1 MDATETTPYHR
12 GDESSSSMLEATGV
26 PLLVEE
32 PADEADQLVPGSNP
46 QSQPTTDDHD
56 MDDESRRTQELPYDQ
71 ELSHGINEQMNLF
84 WGAVSSAFA
93 GPAGEDV
100 HLPENHHVE
109 MESATEIPGEEPKE
123 AVEGQEEPER
133 EPVLEPVTEV
143 MPDTLE
149 AAQNEQE
156 SELQSL
162 MEQTKDGDGLD
173 HPRNEWEHVQLLM
186 SLGGQLGQD
195 LAVLDGVPITENDT
209 RFNEVNGESSTEQG
223 KNPDSTHTAPT
234 KRGKP
239 AARSRAKKPKASEET
254 NAEAGPSRSPDN
266 SDPLETATPSRKR
279 GRATRPTSDPTT
291 TDHTSKSEPKPPR
304 KPRRTATNGVQG
316 TGRTILTAA
325 ERRAN
330 HVSSEKRRRN
340 AIRIGYAELGA
351 LEHMSVNGFW
361 PLTGDLEAV
370 IEESKDM
377 EGMEELTGRKR
388 VRRESISGANE
399 TGMTAE
405 GVVGEDGLD
414 LTLANGGAAT
424 TTTKARPR
432 KGIYVVG
439 QGMTSKS
446 AILQKGAALAQWLT
460 EGNEWLRSEVDRL
473 ERLLDVSPD
482 QVLEECE
489 PEPAVAETSGLDR
502 HLMTD
507 GHDGHVDDP
516 SEHHDPHHHLH
527 PPHQH
532 ELEQALRFADD
543 AHMGSDHHQHD
554 EADGHHDSG
563 QGHDHH
569 ELDPDRLGQAH
580 DLAMAHHGET
590 TIEDHFIQAVAALRP
605 AAEELGPDGYPRDMF

>member
-1 MDATETTPYHR
+1 MDATETTSHDR
-12 GDESSSSMLEATGV
+12 GDETSSSMLEATGV

-32 PADEADQLVPGSNP
+32 AADEADQLAPRP
-46 QSQPTTDDHD
+46 DLHSQPTIDDHD

-93 GPAGEDV
+93 EPAGEDV
-100 HLPENHHVE
+100 HLPENQHVE
-109 MESATEIPGEEPKE
+109 MEGVTDIPGEELKE
-123 AVEGQEEPER
+123 AAEGQEPER
-133 EPVLEPVTEV
+133 EPVLEAVTDV
-143 MPDTLE
+143 LPDTLE
-149 AAQNEQE
+149 AAQNERE
-156 SELQSL
+156 PELHTL
-162 MEQTKDGDGLD
+162 METTKDSDGLD

-195 LAVLDGVPITENDT
+195 LAVLDGVPISESDT
-209 RFNEVNGESSTEQG
+209 RFNEVNGESPMEPG
-223 KNPDSTHTAPT
+223 RDSDPVQAAPS

-239 AARSRAKKPKASEET
+239 AARGRAKKPKASEEI
-254 NAEAGPSRSPDN
+254 NAEAGPSRLPDN
-266 SDPLETATPSRKR
+266 PGPAETAAPTRKR
-279 GRATRPTSDPTT
+279 GRATRTTSDLATTNPTP
-291 TDHTSKSEPKPPR
+291 KSDPKPPR
-304 KPRRTATNGVQG
+304 KPRRTATNGIQG
-316 TGRTILTAA
+316 TGRAILTAA

-388 VRRESISGANE
+388 ARRESVIGANG
-399 TGMTAE
+399 TGTTAE
-405 GVVGEDGLD
+405 EVVGEDDLN
-414 LTLANGGAAT
+414 LTLANGGAVT

-432 KGIYVVG
+432 KGIYVVN

-446 AILQKGAALAQWLT
+446 AILRKGAALAQWLT

-482 QVLEECE
+482 QILEECE
-489 PEPAVAETSGLDR
+489 PEPVVAETSGMER
-502 HLMTD
+502 HLMMD
-507 GHDGHVDDP
+507 GHDGHPGDP

-543 AHMGSDHHQHD
+543 AHMGSDHHEHD
-554 EADGHHDSG
+554 QTHGHHDSG

-569 ELDPDRLGQAH
+569 ELDPNRLGQAH

-605 AAEELGPDGYPRDMF
+605 ATEELGPDGYPRDMF